1 MWRDIRS
8 ALILAAVTG
17 ALYGLGMLAGP
28 LRWNLGDDAHALL
41 LRIGIVLTLVGFV
54 AEFVASGLRRKV
66 DDGEG

>member
-17 ALYGLGMLAGP
+17 ALYALGMLAGP
-28 LRWNLGDDAHALL
+28 LRWNLVDDARALL

-54 AEFVASGLRRKV
+54 AEFVAFGLRRKL

>member
-17 ALYGLGMLAGP
+17 GLYALGMLAGP
-28 LRWNLGDDAHALL
+28 LRWNLGGDAQALL

-54 AEFVASGLRRKV
+54 AEFVASELRRKV